1 MVLQKRRG
9 LKLLLLM
16 QGDLCAALGKSCCFY
31 ANHPRVVKNT
41 LQELKVSLLKRQGK
55 KYPPTEIILLFPQ
68 AFWGVTMVN
77 NPNICHC
84 WSTCYSFNDSNS
96 RPCIITML
104 IKFIRSCVSLREFLI
119 LCSQYTVVRGLDTS
133 LISKT
138 DLNCSSDVDLEKSR
152 AWGWSP
158 PPIFR
163 LEFLSF
169 LRLMAVILS

>member
-1 MVLQKRRG
+1 MLPWENPVVFMQTIHVLSKTLFRSSRWVS
-9 LKLLLLM
+9 LK
-16 QGDLCAALGKSCCFY
+16 DKK
-31 ANHPRVVKNT
+31 KNT
-41 LQELKVSLLKRQGK
+41 L
-55 KYPPTEIILLFPQ
+55 TEIILLVPQ

-84 WSTCYSFNDSNS
+84 WSTCYSYNDRNS
-96 RPCIITML
+96 GPCIIPML
-104 IKFIRSCVSLREFLI
+104 IKFIRRCVSSREFLI

-138 DLNCSSDVDLEKSR
+138 DLDSSSDVDLEKSR
-152 AWGWSP
+152 AWLKSQFWGWSP

-169 LRLMAVILS
+169 LRFTAVILS